1 MNNIISKTKHFMKL
15 ALIEAKK
22 AGDRGEVPVGA
33 LIIDQD
39 NNIISSDGNRMREL
53 NDPTAHAEILAIRKA
68 CINLETSKLFNFS
81 LFTTLE
87 PCAMCAMAISLAGIK
102 NLYFAAEDGKKGCV
116 ENGIRIY
123 STNSCHHEPDVF
135 SGFYNKESEELLKKF
150 FLSKR

>member
-1 MNNIISKTKHFMKL
+1 MKL

-22 AGDRGEVPVGA
+22 ADNRNEVPVGA
-33 LIIDQD
+33 IITDEN
-39 NNIISSDGNRMREL
+39 NNIIASDGNRMREL
-53 NDPTAHAEILAIRKA
+53 NDPTAHAEILVIREA
-68 CINLETSKLFNFS
+68 CKKIKNHKLTECS

-102 NLYFAAEDGKKGCV
+102 NLYFAAEDRKKGCV

>member
-1 MNNIISKTKHFMKL
+1 MSEAFKL
-15 ALIEAKK
+15 AEKGFLKN
-22 AGDRGEVPVGA
+22 EVPVGSVVVCYDR
-33 LIIDQD
+33 IIGRGYNQCE
-39 NNIISSDGNRMREL
+39 SL
-53 NDPTAHAEILAIRKA
+53 VDPTAHAEILAIRKA

-135 SGFYNKESEELLKKF
+135 SGFYNEESEELLKKF

>member
-1 MNNIISKTKHFMKL
+1 MKL

-87 PCAMCAMAISLAGIK
+87 PCAMCA
-102 NLYFAAEDGKKGCV
+102 
-116 ENGIRIY
+116 IY
-123 STNSCHHEPDVF
+123 TL
-135 SGFYNKESEELLKKF
+135 LLKIEKKDALKMGLEF
-150 FLSKR
+150 FQQIAVIMSLMYFQVSIIKSQRNY